1 MMRVWASQHAVFAKW
16 FCLPDCLRP
25 ANMKAGI
32 ATTLTSIPTIMP
44 SPLDNYLRAYRK
56 KSGLTQKELAF
67 LVGRDVA
74 SIHRHEQKHGL
85 PTLRTALAYCLILGV
100 PIDKLF
106 AGIHRRVGIK
116 LTRRIAQL
124 RADVLP
130 QGRGDLVKRLTETR
144 LRWLGEKRRVRN
156 RQAIE

>member
-1 MMRVWASQHAVFAKW
+1 
-16 FCLPDCLRP
+16 
-25 ANMKAGI
+25 
-32 ATTLTSIPTIMP
+32 MP
-44 SPLDNYLRAYRK
+44 SPLDNYLRAHRR

-106 AGIHRRVGIK
+106 AGIQRGVGVK

-124 RADVLP
+124 RADVSH
-130 QGRGDLVKRLTETR
+130 QGRTDLVKRLAETR
-144 LRWLGEKRRVRN
+144 LRWLDEQRRVRN
-156 RQAIE
+156 RKAIE